1 MADEVNAMVQMVSIT
16 MNGAEKIFRG
26 SWALGRA
33 LLKLLIMASM
43 KIKQNIDLLPGE
55 KTMLDFAK
63 QGKPL
68 QCLTMNA
75 EQFKLFKAHS
85 KEYNIQYHHIND
97 KIGKKKDTVTVF
109 IPESDAH
116 KFNELVRKLNLN
128 SVENLGTIKTE
139 DINPDKAY
147 NMNAM
152 IEQSVN
158 PEGVLS
164 LTELRKNMVKSGM
177 DADRADEILLDF
189 ADSPELEEA
198 VKAGKVTNIVVDFPK
213 EIKIE
218 KIMEQEAPTEVTAPN
233 PAETISADFEP
244 FEPELEKTISI
255 SDRNWKL
262 DKSCFEVEKQQCI
275 TAIESTPQTP
285 ANESFIENNQHRIE
299 RIDKILANDGTDLAA
314 IEADPVLAEEYACV
328 LSKFPS
334 EPELDNS
341 TIYEVESAVADTA
354 EEVVTTVAAPKITP
368 AVANAGTMPFDL
380 IADDPSMIEGVIDV
394 GAEVGQEI
402 VKNVPGIDNL

>member
-97 KIGKKKDTVTVF
+97 RIGKKTDTVTVF

-116 KFNELVRKLNLN
+116 KFNELVRKLKLN
-128 SVENLGTIKTE
+128 SVENLGTIQTE
-139 DINPDKAY
+139 DVNPDKAY
-147 NMNAM
+147 DMNAM
-152 IEQSVN
+152 IEQTVD

-177 DADRADEILLDF
+177 DADRADELLLDF

-198 VKAGKVTNIVVDFPK
+198 IKAGKVTNIVVDLPK

-218 KIMEQEAPTEVTAPN
+218 KMQEKEAPNEITAQN

-255 SDRNWKL
+255 SERDWKY
-262 DKSCFEVEKQQCI
+262 DKTCFEVERELCVS
-275 TAIESTPQTP
+275 AIESTPQTT
-285 ANESFIENNQHRIE
+285 AYESFIASEEHRIE
-299 RIDKILANDGTDLAA
+299 RIDRILANDGTDLAA
-314 IEADPVLAEEYACV
+314 IEADPVLAEEYICV
-328 LSKFPS
+328 LSKYPA
-334 EPELDNS
+334 EPELENS
-341 TIYEVESAVADTA
+341 TIYEVESAVTDAAT
-354 EEVVTTVAAPKITP
+354 ETVTIVSAPKITP
-368 AVANAGTMPFDL
+368 AVANAGTTAYDL
-380 IADDPSMIEGVIDV
+380 IGDEPSMIEGVAEAGV
-394 GAEVGQEI
+394 EVGKEI
-402 VKNVPGIDNL
+402 AKEVPGIDNL

>member
-1 MADEVNAMVQMVSIT
+1 MADEVNAMVQMVSLT
-16 MNGAEKIFRG
+16 MNGAEKVFRG

-97 KIGKKKDTVTVF
+97 RIGKKTDTVTVF

-139 DINPDKAY
+139 DVNPSKAY
-147 NMNAM
+147 DMNAM

-158 PEGVLS
+158 TDGVLS
-164 LTELRKNMVKSGM
+164 LTELRNNMVKSGM
-177 DADRADEILLDF
+177 DADRADELLLDF
-189 ADSPELEEA
+189 ANSPELEEA
-198 VKAGKVTNIVVDFPK
+198 VKAGKVTNIIVDFPEDIAK
-213 EIKIE
+213 
-218 KIMEQEAPTEVTAPN
+218 EQETAAEITVPNPTEA
-233 PAETISADFEP
+233 ISANFEP
-244 FEPELEKTISI
+244 FEEAPEKSI
-255 SDRNWKL
+255 SERNWEY
-262 DKSCFEVEKQQCI
+262 DKTCFEVERERCI
-275 TAIESTPQTP
+275 SAIESNSNYP
-285 ANESFIENNQHRIE
+285 ADHPFITSKEHRLE
-299 RIDKILANDGTDLAA
+299 RLDKILANDGTDLAA
-314 IEADPVLAEEYACV
+314 IEADPELAEEYTYV
-328 LSKFPS
+328 LSLYPA

-380 IADDPSMIEGVIDV
+380 IADDPSMIEGVINV
-394 GAEVGQEI
+394 GAEIGQEI
-402 VKNVPGIDNL
+402 VKDVPGIDNL

>member
-33 LLKLLIMASM
+33 FLKLLIMASM

-164 LTELRKNMVKSGM
+164 ITDLRKNMVKNGM
-177 DADRADEILLDF
+177 DADRADELLINF

-198 VKAGKVTNIVVDFPK
+198 IKAGIVTNIVVDYPK

-218 KIMEQEAPTEVTAPN
+218 NLMEQEAPTEVTAPN

-255 SDRNWKL
+255 SDRNWMT
-262 DKSCFEVEKQQCI
+262 DKSCFEIQRQLCNDALEKTENI
-275 TAIESTPQTP
+275 PS
-285 ANESFIENNQHRIE
+285 NESFITYNNHRIE
-299 RIDKILANDGTDLAA
+299 KIDKILANDGTDLAA
-314 IEADPVLAEEYACV
+314 IEADPELAEEYTYV
-328 LSKFPS
+328 LSLYPA

-341 TIYEVESAVADTA
+341 TIYEVESSVTNATEETVA
-354 EEVVTTVAAPKITP
+354 TVAAPKITP